1 MNTSARPAF
10 QPMALAARKKDIDQL
25 ASAATSYA
33 EENIPAQVHPRP
45 VQPAGQGAP
54 DSATDPASIADP
66 VALRFERFTVVI
78 PTYLAEDIRKRLSTK
93 KQTKKSLLLN
103 AFKDAGFYV
112 AAEDLIED
120 GRRGSRTR
128 TPSQKHSRT

>member
-1 MNTSARPAF
+1 MNAPARPAF
-10 QPMALAARKKDIDQL
+10 QPMGLTARKKDIDQL

-33 EENIPAQVHPRP
+33 VKENIPAQVHPRA
-45 VQPAGQGAP
+45 VQPVGQGA
-54 DSATDPASIADP
+54 AAASEP
-66 VALRFERFTVVI
+66 VVKLVSTEERFERFTVVI

-120 GRRGSRTR
+120 GRRG
-128 TPSQKHSRT
+128 K